1 MSNDEILEGMIRQST
16 DNPLYPELKLLTNGD
31 KVVGREVIRRGD
43 MIYIQTNFEQIP
55 IYAFKM
61 NKDLQ
66 KFLMEYRSVWDGK

>member
-1 MSNDEILEGMIRQST
+1 MDSIKEGLIRQAT
-16 DNPLYPELKLLTNGD
+16 DNPLFLELQLLTSGD

-43 MIYIQTNFEQIP
+43 MVYIQTNFEQIP

-66 KFLMEYRSVWDGK
+66 KFLMEYRSVWDGE

>member
-1 MSNDEILEGMIRQST
+1 MDSIKEGLIRQAT
-16 DNPLYPELKLLTNGD
+16 DNPLFPELQLLTSGD

-43 MIYIQTNFEQIP
+43 MVYIETNFEQIP

-66 KFLMEYRSVWDGK
+66 KFLMEYRSVWDGE

>member
-1 MSNDEILEGMIRQST
+1 MDSIKEGMIRQAT
-16 DNPLYPELKLLTNGD
+16 DNPLYPELTLLRSSG

-43 MIYIQTNFEQIP
+43 MIYIKTNFEQIP

-66 KFLMEYRSVWDGK
+66 KFLMEYRSVWDGE

>member
-1 MSNDEILEGMIRQST
+1 MDSIKEGLIRQAT
-16 DNPLYPELKLLTNGD
+16 DNPLFPELKLLRSSD
-31 KVVGREVIRRGD
+31 RVIGREVIRRGD

-66 KFLMEYRSVWDGK
+66 KFLQQHRSVWDGE

>member
-16 DNPLYPELKLLTNGD
+16 NNPYPELRLLTSSD

-66 KFLMEYRSVWDGK
+66 KFLMEYRSVWDGE

>member
-1 MSNDEILEGMIRQST
+1 MDSIKEGMIRQAT
-16 DNPLYPELKLLTNGD
+16 DNPLFPELKLLRSSD
-31 KVVGREVIRRGD
+31 RVIGREVIRRGD

-66 KFLMEYRSVWDGK
+66 KFLMEYRSVWDGE